1 VVVQLDD
8 TASHYGMPLFRPR
21 RANQLTTQKIYR
33 KAEKLLQQHWIR
45 ADCAALAQKA
55 VLDRRNFGSQK
66 LGLQKS
72 VTKNKERSCCDRS
85 ALLKFEVNFEV

>member
-1 VVVQLDD
+1 MGCHFFARGGQTSSQRKKFIARQRSCFSSTGFAL
-8 TASHYGMPLFRPR
+8 TAQRSP
-21 RANQLTTQKIYR
+21 
-33 KAEKLLQQHWIR
+33 
-45 ADCAALAQKA
+45 QKA